1 MNSQQIEF
9 KELSNVPLPQYS
21 YFNKTGEDTMK
32 NSKNK
37 LSAALQSTCGPT
49 KVKSS
54 NGVVT
59 LQSLKDIEK
68 KDDFQKMVI
77 EKLGKTEA
85 DAVTAAAASG
95 LLTDALMTSGNEKNQ
110 IKYLACQVAQ
120 MHARE
125 YDRNNFPLASSL
137 GGIKDIFSK
146 VPSMKGYLVAIFILS
161 MYLLLQG
168 ILGSFD
174 IGFNIVTNI
183 FKKESGSDMGFWL
196 GMILGVSIP
205 FIMVGTMVGTIYSK
219 MLCSDTY
226 NITEDPFGEKNDK
239 PAERMEIDR
248 MNLVLFA
255 LFTFLLIAVLYAFG
269 KMDRKMNPLLL
280 FGIMGVFVLLTI
292 MLYVLYTYTPFYTSK
307 DGSGDDIMTRIKA
320 NYELYVTKID
330 DVDTIKSNQ
339 KSHKGI
345 RGILIGAMVVIYVM
359 AILFFVKKFQNSSFM
374 RGLFSAGAILI
385 LPIIWVFN
393 IILSTKLFYVYPI
406 LLIFARGIRYLGQ
419 IILFKSKDKL
429 KDKLQMSNNMS
440 RELDDDGMKSYTPS
454 WGLIGGSL
462 LKTLMN
468 LNGYENIYS
477 KMIVENSNIQK
488 NVSQNS
494 YVSSLVLMRLAVQDD
509 KNKMAIGGY
518 VGTLALSVIVSMII
532 LFGIE
537 KV

>member
-37 LSAALQSTCGPT
+37 LSAALQSTCGE
-49 KVKSS
+49 VISS
-54 NGVVT
+54 SGVVD
-59 LQSLKDIEK
+59 LQNLKGLATN
-68 KDDFQKMVI
+68 DFQKTVV
-77 EKLGKTEA
+77 EKLGKTNA

-95 LLTDALMTSGNEKNQ
+95 LLRDDLMTSENGTNQ

-137 GGIKDIFSK
+137 GGIKEVFSK
-146 VPSMKGYLVAIFILS
+146 IPSMKGYLVAIFILS

-374 RGLFSAGAILI
+374 RGFFSAGAILI

-419 IILFKSKDKL
+419 IMLFKSKN
-429 KDKLQMSNNMS
+429 KLQNEFPNIMSNNMS

-494 YVSSLVLMRLAVQDD
+494 YVSSLVFMRLAVQDD

-518 VGTLALSVIVSMII
+518 IGTFALSVIVSMII